1 MTEAQWIVMGLL
13 VPLALAL
20 WRERE
25 KRLKAE
31 WECIKLKTETTAAV
45 DQLHEATRQLVVQ
58 SRAPLRRPAP
68 QLPIRHRRRSRPAVP
83 R

>member
-1 MTEAQWIVMGLL
+1 MGLL
-13 VPLALAL
+13 VPLAVAL

-25 KRLKAE
+25 KRMKAE
-31 WECIKLKTETTAAV
+31 WECTKLKDEIPAAV

-58 SRAPLRRPAP
+58 SRTPLRRPVP
-68 QLPIRHRRRSRPAVP
+68 QSPIRHRRRSRPSVP